1 MAKASNSPLSQ
12 KELAYLGEDLHVEGT
27 VRCTNRMVIN
37 GSVEGSVQGK
47 AEVTVGRQ
55 GVVQGSIDC
64 SQAVISGKVLGN
76 LTVRNR
82 LEISGGGRVKGEIN
96 VQPGQMI
103 IREGAVLEGRCVALP
118 SQSAA
123 PQAKL
128 ALPESSSSAS

>member
-1 MAKASNSPLSQ
+1 MAKATNSPLSQ

>member
-1 MAKASNSPLSQ
+1 MAKATNSPLSQ

-82 LEISGGGRVKGEIN
+82 LGISGGGRVKGEIN

-118 SQSAA
+118 PQSAA

>member
-1 MAKASNSPLSQ
+1 MAKATNSPLSQ

-76 LTVRNR
+76 LTVRNL

-118 SQSAA
+118 PQSAA

>member
-1 MAKASNSPLSQ
+1 MAKATNSPLSQ

-118 SQSAA
+118 PQSAA

>member
-1 MAKASNSPLSQ
+1 MAKATNSPLSQ

-96 VQPGQMI
+96 VQPGQM
-103 IREGAVLEGRCVALP
+103 
-118 SQSAA
+118 
-123 PQAKL
+123 
-128 ALPESSSSAS
+128 

>member
-1 MAKASNSPLSQ
+1 MAKATNSPLSQ

-55 GVVQGSIDC
+55 GVVQGSVDC

-76 LTVRNR
+76 LTVRNL

-118 SQSAA
+118 PQSAA

>member
-1 MAKASNSPLSQ
+1 MAKATNSPLSQ
-12 KELAYLGEDLHVEGT
+12 KELAYLGEDLHFEGT

-118 SQSAA
+118 PQSAA

>member
-1 MAKASNSPLSQ
+1 MAKATNSPLSQ

-55 GVVQGSIDC
+55 GVVQGSVDC

-118 SQSAA
+118 PQSAA

>member
-1 MAKASNSPLSQ
+1 MAKTSNSPLSQ

-27 VRCTNRMVIN
+27 VYCTNRMVIN

-55 GVVQGSIDC
+55 GAVEGSIDC
-64 SQAVISGKVLGN
+64 SQAVISGKVQGN

-82 LEISGGGRVKGEIN
+82 LEISGSGHIKGEIN

-103 IREGAVLEGRCVALP
+103 IREGAVLEGSCVALP
-118 SQSAA
+118 
-123 PQAKL
+123 PQAVAPPTKRTL
-128 ALPESSSSAS
+128 SKPATRTS

>member
-1 MAKASNSPLSQ
+1 MAKATHSPLSQ

-55 GVVQGSIDC
+55 GVVQGSVDC

-76 LTVRNR
+76 LTVRNL

-118 SQSAA
+118 PQSAA

>member
-1 MAKASNSPLSQ
+1 MAKATNSPLSQ

-47 AEVTVGRQ
+47 AEVPVGRQ
-55 GVVQGSIDC
+55 GVVQGSVDC

-76 LTVRNR
+76 LTVRNL

-118 SQSAA
+118 PQSAA

>member
-1 MAKASNSPLSQ
+1 MKIAV
-12 KELAYLGEDLHVEGT
+12 HV
-27 VRCTNRMVIN
+27 
-37 GSVEGSVQGK
+37 VQGK

-118 SQSAA
+118 PQSAA

>member
-1 MAKASNSPLSQ
+1 MAKATNSPLSQ

-55 GVVQGSIDC
+55 GVVQGSVDC

>member
-1 MAKASNSPLSQ
+1 MAKATNSPLSQ

-76 LTVRNR
+76 LTVCNR
-82 LEISGGGRVKGEIN
+82 LEISGGGRVKGEIK

-118 SQSAA
+118 PQSAA